1 MEMKVRAST
10 VEGIFYPAEAAALS
24 ALVVELLRRSEARSG
39 GARCIISPHA
49 AYNFA
54 GEVAA
59 AAFQAAA
66 GRTVE
71 RVVLI
76 GPVHREPADC
86 LNLPESEAFQ
96 TPLGSC
102 EVDLPYLKQLAG
114 TNPRFLFNDI
124 PHLEEHCLEVQLPFV
139 QTLYPR
145 ARIAPVLMGK
155 PSPVLVATLADALRQ
170 TLAPQLDGTL
180 IVVSANMTQSR
191 PLEQGGRELAA
202 ALELIRAGDG
212 EALLAAAARRS
223 LSTCGAGCIA
233 AILSLER
240 HRGVQAEILKL
251 GDSLAAGGD
260 RRKVVHYAAI
270 AFGSADHG
278 ADADIRGTRD
288 PAAGGQ
294 GDD

>member
-1 MEMKVRAST
+1 MKVRAST
-10 VEGIFYPAEAAALS
+10 VDGIFYPAEAAALS
-24 ALVVELLRRSEARSG
+24 ALVGELLRLTEARSV

-49 AYNFA
+49 AYAFA

-66 GRTVE
+66 GRAVE

-86 LNLPESEAFQ
+86 LSLPESEAFQ

-102 EVDLPYLKQLAG
+102 EVDLPFLKQLAG
-114 TNPRFLFNDI
+114 TNPRFLFDDI

-155 PSPVLVATLADALRQ
+155 LGPALVHILADALQQ

-212 EALLAAAARRS
+212 ETLLAAAARRS

-233 AILSLER
+233 AILAFER
-240 HRGVQAEILKL
+240 HRGVQAEVLKL

-270 AFGSADHG
+270 AIGSRDHG
-278 ADADIRGTRD
+278 ANPDIGRTRD